1 MAARERVAEIDALRG
16 LALFGVCLV
25 NLVTIFRVSIFRYL
39 DVFYTEPGTANAV
52 AQWVIAMLF
61 ESKAFAIFSLLFG
74 VGLSIFRQS
83 HGTARLARRLA
94 VLLFFG
100 LAHVLLVWNGDILT
114 AYALGGFLALPFLGR
129 KSPIIPIC
137 VGIIYCLPLPIP
149 DVLPHN
155 YDAHVYATGTW
166 TEIFH
171 FRLNETRHYIAPLL
185 LLTLP
190 RIWALLLLGDWAW
203 RRQIHRDRRKL
214 RVIAWVGLGI
224 GGSAT
229 LLEGIAA
236 QVHVSLGP
244 VEPLVSSL
252 SNVPFGLGYA
262 AAFFLLAGPRLV
274 RWLAPVGRMA
284 LTNYLTQSLI
294 CSLIFYGFGFGLFD
308 RIGAAAGAGL
318 AIAIYLAQCI
328 ASHFWLQSFRFGPFE
343 RIWRA
348 FTYGS

>member
-1 MAARERVAEIDALRG
+1 MGQERVAEIDALRG

-39 DVFYTEPGTANAV
+39 DVFYTEPGAANAV
-52 AQWVIAMLF
+52 AQWVVAILF

-100 LAHVLLVWNGDILT
+100 LAHLLLVWNGDILT

-129 KSPIIPIC
+129 KSPIIPVT
-137 VGIIYCLPLPIP
+137 VGILYCIPLPIP
-149 DVLPHN
+149 DVLPHD
-155 YDAHVYATGTW
+155 YDAHLYATGTW

-171 FRLNETRHYIAPLL
+171 FRLNETQHYIAPLL

-190 RIWALLLLGDWAW
+190 RIWALFLLGDWAW
-203 RRQIHRDRRKL
+203 RKQIHRDRKKL
-214 RVIAWVGLGI
+214 RAIAIAGLTI
-224 GGSAT
+224 GGGAT

-236 QVHVSLGP
+236 QVHISLGAS
-244 VEPLVSSL
+244 EPFVSSL

-262 AAFFLLAGPRLV
+262 AAFFLTDRPRV
-274 RWLAPVGRMA
+274 VAAFAPVGRMA
-284 LTNYLTQSLI
+284 LTNYLAQSLI

-308 RIGAAAGAGL
+308 RVGAASGVGL
-318 AIAIYLAQCI
+318 AIAIYVVQCI